1 MKKILT
7 TALVGALVA
16 GLAFADMG
24 FDYTGTAIVSGPAR
38 GLGSS
43 KGVSRNDCL
52 SIDFSND
59 KAGVVFD
66 VDIRAYDN
74 IFTPKSPEFKLD
86 QFYGWLTFALPVGN
100 LQVTAGKWAGRWASR
115 LKGDAGDLD
124 DEFYEAHKLGTVGYD
139 ETKEWENDPADP
151 KRKKAAY
158 SKGIANDVD
167 NLTKKTM
174 ATVLAYTLNDVLPGS
189 LMIKGGLINAGDE
202 STIGK
207 VNYNKSTT
215 ADVNIKAGFVGELC
229 YRQENLFKFNVAFRT
244 PKQDQYGVGIFV
256 SPLMLDKLGAT
267 VGFSFGL
274 DSEEDVYDYFEY
286 GVDLRL
292 RYQITDKWAVTTM
305 HNISGWSTSF
315 KADNVEDK
323 DDKAMWNMLSTSYK
337 AGDNIRFV
345 ATVQN
350 TVRSFNAK
358 LATDSVF
365 AITPAC
371 EISAGDHAMVTA
383 GFDIR
388 WDAKGTKVAPWSHA
402 GNADISIPV
411 YVSFSL

>member
-16 GLAFADMG
+16 GLAFADIG
-24 FDYTGTAIVSGPAR
+24 FDYTGTAIVSGPAK

-43 KGVSRNDCL
+43 NGVSRKDCL

-66 VDIRAYDN
+66 VDIVNSPWEYTYTITGKESKGDK
-74 IFTPKSPEFKLD
+74 IQKSGNGTSNFKLD

-100 LQVTAGKWAGRWASR
+100 LQVTTGKWDGRWASR

-124 DEFYEAHKLGTVGYD
+124 SDFYEAYKLGTI
-139 ETKEWENDPADP
+139 ETDKEIGKD
-151 KRKKAAY
+151 
-158 SKGIANDVD
+158 ID
-167 NLTKKTM
+167 NLTGSNKM
-174 ATVLAYTLNDVLPGS
+174 GTVLAYTLNDVLPGS
-189 LMIKGGLINAGDE
+189 LMVKAGL
-202 STIGK
+202 
-207 VNYNKSTT
+207 VNSDYNSENKD
-215 ADVNIKAGFVGELC
+215 ADVKIKSGFVGELC
-229 YRQENLFKFNVAFRT
+229 YRQENLFKFNVAFKT
-244 PKQDQYGVGIFV
+244 LKQDQYGVGIFV

-274 DSEEDVYDYFEY
+274 DSDTPGYDDYFEY

-305 HNISGWSTSF
+305 HNISGWSSS
-315 KADNVEDK
+315 KENEADK
-323 DDKAMWNMLSTSYK
+323 DDMAMWNMLSTSYK

-371 EISAGDHAMVTA
+371 EISAGDHATVTA

-388 WDAKGTKVAPWSHA
+388 WDAKGSKVAPWSHS

>member
-24 FDYTGTAIVSGPAR
+24 FDYTGTAIVGGPAKT
-38 GLGSS
+38 L
-43 KGVSRNDCL
+43 KDVSRKDCL

-59 KAGVVFD
+59 TAGIVFD
-66 VDIRAYDN
+66 VDIVNAPWEYTIKKGTYYKDEKVTGDSHSQFELDN
-74 IFTPKSPEFKLD
+74 
-86 QFYGWLTFALPVGN
+86 FYGWLTFALPVGN

-124 DEFYEAHKLGTVGYD
+124 SEFYEAYKLGTIFEG
-139 ETKEWENDPADP
+139 
-151 KRKKAAY
+151 
-158 SKGIANDVD
+158 GIANDVD

-189 LMIKGGLINAGDE
+189 LMIKGGLINAGDD
-202 STIGK
+202 STIGNT
-207 VNYNKSTT
+207 NYNKSKT
-215 ADVNIKAGFVGELC
+215 ADVTIKAGFVGELC

-305 HNISGWSTSF
+305 HNISGYSVSIEN
-315 KADNVEDK
+315 ADDQ
-323 DDKAMWNMLSTSYK
+323 DDMAMWNMLSTSYK

-371 EISAGDHAMVTA
+371 EISAGDHATVTA

-388 WDAKGTKVAPWSHA
+388 WDNKAPWKEF
-402 GNADISIPV
+402 GDISLPV

>member
-16 GLAFADMG
+16 GIAFADIG
-24 FDYTGTAIVSGPAR
+24 FDYTGTAII
-38 GLGSS
+38 
-43 KGVSRNDCL
+43 KGDSEKIGEKIGRNDCL
-52 SIDFSND
+52 SVSFSND

-66 VDIRAYDN
+66 VDIRAYDDDD
-74 IFTPKSPEFKLD
+74 IFNPQSPEFKLD
-86 QFYGWLTFALPVGN
+86 HLYGWLTFALPVGN
-100 LQVTAGKWAGRWASR
+100 LQVTAGKWDGRWASR

-124 DEFYEAHKLGTVGYD
+124 SPFYEAYKLGTI
-139 ETKEWENDPADP
+139 ETDAN
-151 KRKKAAY
+151 
-158 SKGIANDVD
+158 IAKDVD
-167 NLTKKTM
+167 NLTTNTM
-174 ATVLAYTLNDVLPGS
+174 STVLAYTLNDVLPGS
-189 LMIKGGLINAGDE
+189 LMIKGGLVNIGGDNE
-202 STIGK
+202 TGK
-207 VNYNKSTT
+207 SLGKRYNKAENPGLKIFS
-215 ADVNIKAGFVGELC
+215 GFVGELC
-229 YRQENLFKFNVAFRT
+229 YRQENLFKLNVAFKT
-244 PKQDQYGVGIFV
+244 LQQDQYGVGIFA

-274 DSEEDVYDYFEY
+274 DSDTARYDDYFEY

-305 HNISGWSTSF
+305 HNISGWSSS
-315 KADNVEDK
+315 KENEADK
-323 DDKAMWNMLSTSYK
+323 DDMAMWNMLSTSYK

-350 TVRSFNAK
+350 TVRSFDAK

-371 EISAGDHAMVTA
+371 EISAGDHVAVTA

-388 WDAKGTKVAPWSHA
+388 WDADGKVKKAPWS
-402 GNADISIPV
+402 GLGSISLPV